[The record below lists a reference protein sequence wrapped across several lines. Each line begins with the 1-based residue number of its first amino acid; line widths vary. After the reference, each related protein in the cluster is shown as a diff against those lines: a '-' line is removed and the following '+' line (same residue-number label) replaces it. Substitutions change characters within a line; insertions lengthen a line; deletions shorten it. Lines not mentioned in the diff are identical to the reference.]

1 MKAALLDSNVL
12 IYAANGNAESLRE
25 FVCSAGNAVASITG
39 IEVYGFSG
47 LKHEEKASLDT
58 LFAFLDVYSLD
69 ERVIAKAIELR
80 QFRKMGLAD
89 AMKPKMGGIG
99 RFESRESRVESR
111 ESRAGRE
118 SEKWESGKIVTLPM
132 SCIWARV
139 FLWIIPR
146 SSRSSQASAV
156 VSPAF
161 EECESPYRMCFPI
174 WLPECLRKRFSVI
187 FPS

>member
-47 LKHEEKASLDT
+47 LKQEEKASLDT

-80 QFRKMGLAD
+80 QIRKMGLAD
-89 AMKPKMGGIG
+89 AIIAATALVHSMPLITRNIEDFKGIDG
-99 RFESRESRVESR
+99 LEVINPFAE
-111 ESRAGRE
+111 
-118 SEKWESGKIVTLPM
+118 
-132 SCIWARV
+132 
-139 FLWIIPR
+139 II
-146 SSRSSQASAV
+146 
-156 VSPAF
+156 
-161 EECESPYRMCFPI
+161 
-174 WLPECLRKRFSVI
+174 
-187 FPS
+187 